1 MRELTEP
8 LLATLGI
15 LAKRLRATDG
25 QGEPEPVA
33 RPRAER
39 DTQITNMTDPGLE

>member
-1 MRELTEP
+1 
-8 LLATLGI
+8 
-15 LAKRLRATDG
+15 LRATDG

-39 DTQITNMTDPGLE
+39 DTQITNPGLE